1 MKKDVSRL
9 LPPEQI
15 PNSLW
20 DSAQSVLTLPRQLEI
35 AYGEVIRRSGLAA
48 LVNERKKDSSPI
60 GGLDQESA
68 DQHFA
73 WAFDGSAARAG
84 LAMLDPK
91 SELGRT
97 SDIFLQ
103 FTAGET
109 LALVDAPCG
118 SGAATIAFLTTV
130 AELRE
135 KEVLPRIP
143 LDVKLVCG
151 EISEASRVH
160 AMNMLSEVAGAL
172 ELQAIFVDHRI
183 EAWDV
188 LDPTSTATLVE
199 AMLTHGADC
208 SARMVVVANFSG
220 FLVGEG
226 KQKKADPQLNELF
239 RYASGPG
246 CFALWIE
253 PSTNKAASKG
263 GLFTWIYGRITSA
276 WKMFARLDQSA
287 TANEPHLG
295 SEAAFRIPLRTGET
309 AQVRLTIMPIEL
321 VREPGA

>member
-20 DSAQSVLTLPRQLEI
+20 DSARSLLTLPRQLEI
-35 AYGEVIRRSGLAA
+35 AYDEVIRRSGLAA

-73 WAFDGSAARAG
+73 WAFDGSAARAA
-84 LAMLDPK
+84 LAVLDPK
-91 SELGRT
+91 SELGTT
-97 SDIFLQ
+97 SDIFLEL
-103 FTAGET
+103 TAGES

-118 SGAATIAFLTTV
+118 AGAATIAFLTVV
-130 AELRE
+130 AELRD
-135 KEVLPRIP
+135 KGVLPRLP
-143 LDVKLVCG
+143 LGVKLVWG

-160 AMNMLSEVAGAL
+160 AVNMLSAVEGTL
-172 ELQAIFVDHRI
+172 EDQAIFVDHRI
-183 EAWDV
+183 DAWDV
-188 LDPTSTATLVE
+188 LDQTSTTSLVK
-199 AMLTHGADC
+199 AMLSHGAGC

-246 CFALWIE
+246 CFAIWIE
-253 PSTNKAASKG
+253 PNTNKATSTG
-263 GLFTWIYGRITSA
+263 GVFPWIYGRIIGA
-276 WKMFARLDQSA
+276 WKKFARPDRSA
-287 TANEPHLG
+287 TPASPHLG
-295 SEAAFRIPLRTGET
+295 SEATFRIPLRPSET

-321 VREPGA
+321 MQEPSA